1 MRYARNPAVL
11 WRSTS
16 LGPVVLIPGRDLPTR
31 LSGPAAVVWE
41 VLDTPLA
48 VAELEPEVGQLLD
61 EPIDL
66 ATCLAEML
74 VADLVQCSA
83 G

>member
-16 LGPVVLIPGRDLPTR
+16 LGPVVLLPGRELPTR
-31 LSGPAAVVWE
+31 LSGVAAVVWE
-41 VLDTPLA
+41 VLDAALA
-48 VAELEPEVGQLLD
+48 RNELDGEVAHVLD

-66 ATCLAEML
+66 TACLEEL
-74 VADLVQCSA
+74 VEADLVVSSA
-83 G
+83 

>member
-16 LGPVVLIPGRDLPTR
+16 LGPVVLIPGRELPTR
-31 LSGPAAVVWE
+31 LSGLAAVVWE
-41 VLDTPLA
+41 VLDVPLTEGA
-48 VAELEPEVGQLLD
+48 LQDEVAGLLD
-61 EPIDL
+61 EHHPL
-66 ATCLAEML
+66 TACL
-74 VADLVQCSA
+74 ADLVDADLVRPSE